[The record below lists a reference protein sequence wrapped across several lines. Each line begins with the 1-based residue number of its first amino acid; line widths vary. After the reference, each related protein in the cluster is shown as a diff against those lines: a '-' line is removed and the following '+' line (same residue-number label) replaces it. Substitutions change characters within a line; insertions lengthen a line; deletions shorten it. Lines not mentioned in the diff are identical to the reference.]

1 VGKIIRQGNRGNI
14 CKILCWGGGWL
25 LGKKYR
31 NEDVGKKY
39 KNEDVGKKYKN
50 EDMGKKY
57 KNEDVGKMIRRGN
70 RSNICKILCRRW
82 GGWLLGKKNK
92 N

>member
-1 VGKIIRQGNRGNI
+1 MGKIKRQGNRGNF
-14 CKILCWGGGWL
+14 CEILCGGGGL
-25 LGKKYR
+25 LGKKYK

-50 EDMGKKY
+50 ED
-57 KNEDVGKMIRRGN
+57 VGKMIRRGN
-70 RSNICKILCRRW
+70 RGNIGKILCRGW